1 MLDQVTRAPLYDG
14 IDLFMPA
21 ILKINPQKKV
31 VHSSFFGRVTD
42 QQLLDHRETIASHP
56 DFRSE
61 YDEIIDL
68 TMVTDFA
75 VTPAGMQQ
83 LADKKSLFKTSA
95 RHVIIAPKD
104 SSFEK
109 AEQFKQI
116 AQASRPGL
124 AVART
129 SAEAYAILGL
139 K

>member
-1 MLDQVTRAPLYDG
+1 
-14 IDLFMPA
+14 MPA

-56 DFRSE
+56 DFRTE

-75 VTPAGMQQ
+75 VTPAGMKQ

-109 AEQFKQI
+109 AEQFKKL
-116 AQASRPGL
+116 AQPSRPGL
-124 AVART
+124 TVART
-129 SAEAYAILGL
+129 SAEAYEILGL